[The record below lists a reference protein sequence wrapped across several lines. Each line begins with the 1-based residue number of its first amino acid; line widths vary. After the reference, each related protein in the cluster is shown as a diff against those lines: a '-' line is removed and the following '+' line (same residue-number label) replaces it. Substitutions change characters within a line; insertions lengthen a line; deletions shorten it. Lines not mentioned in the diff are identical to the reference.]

1 MQSFFNINC
10 NNLGSFLYIPGIR
23 KKNDNI
29 FSHRWTLHDADDIG
43 LLIFE
48 QFLTVDVFTRDMIEM
63 YEVIIMT
70 SCKNCFSQSIL
81 PHSQIMTEF
90 QVKVIQHWWERNIHR
105 ISVSWWEAVK
115 TWFPHLQRVTIETR
129 HVNLVPSPLES
140 YNRDTSCKTWLLH
153 L

>member
-90 QVKVIQHWWERNIHR
+90 QVKVIQH
-105 ISVSWWEAVK
+105 
-115 TWFPHLQRVTIETR
+115 
-129 HVNLVPSPLES
+129 
-140 YNRDTSCKTWLLH
+140 
-153 L
+153 